1 MQHFVIKNTFFV
13 SFVNY
18 ILHYLIRAIEH
29 KMSYFV
35 FNFGNL
41 W

>member
-1 MQHFVIKNTFFV
+1 MQHFVIK
-13 SFVNY
+13 NY